1 MVECSHQPNQPPNT
15 RNTKMK
21 KEIGQFMEYPDF
33 EDALVRTI
41 RQKRNTKRVSIFD
54 YWHDGD
60 GAADTTAVEMRINGH
75 TKVYGLNEVAEILGY
90 DRMRFGE
97 DGVQLF
103 KTVEVPKAVVL
114 TDEEIRAR
122 YKPEPETP
130 EEPQKPEPPKMPRE
144 YVQVDYSVW
153 RDGNLRTKTVV
164 VDTEPLHDFLRGLK
178 RAFLS

>member
-1 MVECSHQPNQPPNT
+1 M
-15 RNTKMK
+15 
-21 KEIGQFMEYPDF
+21 
-33 EDALVRTI
+33 
-41 RQKRNTKRVSIFD
+41 SIFD

-90 DRMRFGE
+90 DWMRFDE
-97 DGVQLF
+97 DGVHLF

-130 EEPQKPEPPKMPRE
+130 EEPQEQKPEPEPKPETPKMPRE
-144 YVQVDYSVW
+144 YVQVDYAVW

-178 RAFLS
+178 RAFFS